1 MANGVAPRQIEPVN
15 QRELGLSKRRVVVTG
30 MGIISPVGSTLD
42 TAWANVLAGRSGIAP
57 ITRFDTSAFPCRFG
71 GAVQGFELEKYLPQ
85 KEARRM
91 DEFMHYGIAAGV
103 EAMQDSG
110 LDLNRID
117 LDRAGV
123 VTGSGIGGLY
133 TIQEEHN
140 AYLAAQSPRKIS
152 PFFVPSTI
160 INMISGH
167 LSIRFGL
174 RGPNLGV
181 VTACTTSTH
190 AIGVG
195 FRTIQ
200 YGDADVVLAGGSEMA
215 TTVMGLGGFGQAKA
229 LSTRNDNPAEAS
241 RPWDKDRDG
250 FVLSDGGGA
259 MVLEELEHARARGAR
274 IYAELAGFG
283 MSGDAH
289 HITAPPE
296 DGNGAKRAMQSA
308 MADAGLNA
316 TAVQYINA
324 HATSTQLGDL
334 AETRAI
340 KGAFGSAT
348 ASLAVSSTKS
358 VTGHLLGAAG
368 VVEAIFS
375 ALAIRDQVA
384 PPTIN
389 LQQPDEG
396 CDLDYIPGTARPM
409 RIDAALSNSFGFGGT
424 NGTLALKRFQA

>member
-1 MANGVAPRQIEPVN
+1 MT
-15 QRELGLSKRRVVVTG
+15 KRRVVVTG
-30 MGIISPVGSTLD
+30 MGIVSPVGSRLE
-42 TAWANVLAGRSGIAP
+42 TAWKNVVEGVSGIGS
-57 ITRFDTSAFPCRFG
+57 ITRFDVSAFPCRFG
-71 GAVQGFELEKYLPQ
+71 GAVRDFVLADYLAP
-85 KEARRM
+85 KDARRM

-103 EAMQDSG
+103 QAMADSG
-110 LDLNRID
+110 LNLNAID
-117 LDRAGV
+117 RDRAGV
-123 VTGSGIGGLY
+123 VTGSGIGGLH

-140 AYLAAQSPRKIS
+140 AFLSANSPRKIS

-195 FRTIQ
+195 MRTIQ
-200 YGDADVVLAGGSEMA
+200 YGDADIILAGGSEMA
-215 TTVMGLGGFGQAKA
+215 TTAMGLGGFGQAKA
-229 LSTRNDNPAEAS
+229 LSTRNDSPQQAS
-241 RPWDKDRDG
+241 RPWDKGRDG

-259 MVLEELEHARARGAR
+259 MVLEELEHARKRGAR

-289 HITAPPE
+289 HITAPSE
-296 DGNGAKRAMQSA
+296 DGNGARRAMQSA
-308 MADAGLNA
+308 LRDAGLNPGD
-316 TAVQYINA
+316 VQYVNA

-334 AETRAI
+334 AETLAI
-340 KGAFGSAT
+340 KGAFGDHAGK
-348 ASLAVSSTKS
+348 LAVSSTKS

-368 VVEAIFS
+368 VVEAIFC
-375 ALAIRDQVA
+375 ALALRDQVA

-389 LQQPDEG
+389 LDAPDEG
-396 CDLDYIPGTARPM
+396 CDLDFVPMKARQM
-409 RIDAALSNSFGFGGT
+409 RIDATLSNSFGFGGT
-424 NGTLALKRFQA
+424 NGSLALRRYTG

>member
-1 MANGVAPRQIEPVN
+1 
-15 QRELGLSKRRVVVTG
+15 
-30 MGIISPVGSTLD
+30 MGIVSPVGSTVES
-42 TAWANVLAGRSGIAP
+42 AWANVLAGKSGIGP
-57 ITRFDTSAFPCRFG
+57 ITRFDVTAFPCRFG
-71 GAVQGFELEKYLPQ
+71 GAVQGFELAQYLPA

-103 EAMQDSG
+103 QAMADSG
-110 LDLNRID
+110 LDPAKID

-123 VTGSGIGGLY
+123 VTGSGIGGLQ
-133 TIQEEHN
+133 TIEDQHCDFLS
-140 AYLAAQSPRKIS
+140 AMSPRKIS

-190 AIGVG
+190 ALGIAM
-195 FRTIQ
+195 RTIQ

-215 TTVMGLGGFGQAKA
+215 TTRMGLGGFGQAKA
-229 LSTRNDNPAEAS
+229 LSTRNDAPQEAS

-289 HITAPPE
+289 HITSPPE
-296 DGNGAKRAMQSA
+296 DGNGARRAMQSA
-308 MADAGLNA
+308 LKDAALNPGD
-316 TAVQYINA
+316 VQYVNA
-324 HATSTQLGDL
+324 HATSTNLGDL
-334 AETRAI
+334 AESQAI
-340 KGAFGSAT
+340 KGAFGEQAYK
-348 ASLAVSSTKS
+348 LAISSTKS

-368 VVEAIFS
+368 VVEAIFTT
-375 ALAIRDQVA
+375 LAIRDQIA
-384 PPTIN
+384 PGTMN
-389 LQQPDEG
+389 LHTPDVG
-396 CDLDYIPGTARPM
+396 CDLDYVPLAARRM

-424 NGTLALKRFQA
+424 NGTLALRAFKG